1 MRERGSWEGIRE
13 QAGRI
18 AGVTVARVCFCH
30 VMEREECDRIEGGM
44 YVGILVVRVCK
55 VRKWK

>member
-1 MRERGSWEGIRE
+1 MREHGSWEGIRE

-30 VMEREECDRIEGGM
+30 GMEREECDRIVGGM

-55 VRKWK
+55 VWK